1 MMLTLAEEL
10 ILLILDDDTGK
21 VVTESLIGINYAL
34 AGSILMDL
42 ALRSKIDTDLENLLV
57 VDPTPTGIDG
67 LDEFLDKINSSEET
81 HSTSHWVSLFSFY
94 GPDIQKNALDMLVD
108 RGILKQEEKKVLWVF
123 GARRYPVIDDK
134 EEKEVKHRII
144 HLLLSED
151 IPTPHDVVLM
161 CLADTCN
168 LLPHILSN
176 KEIEYHRTRIDQIKH
191 LDLIGQEVSKSISI
205 LRADLAALLLQH

>member
-1 MMLTLAEEL
+1 MKLTLAEEL

-21 VVTESLIGINYAL
+21 IVTESLIGINYAL

-42 ALRSKIDTDLENLLV
+42 ALRSKIDTDLENLIV
-57 VDPTPTGIDG
+57 VDPTPTGVDS

-81 HSTSHWVSLFSFY
+81 DSTSHWVSLFSFY

-123 GARRYPVIDDK
+123 GTRRYPVIDHK
-134 EEKEVKHRII
+134 EEQEVKHRII

-161 CLADTCN
+161 CLVDTCN
-168 LLPHILSN
+168 LLPNFLSY
-176 KEIEYHRTRIDQIKH
+176 KEIEHHRTRIDQIKH